1 MRTLNYKETYR
12 ELLTP
17 EIVSYLAQIHEQ
29 KGQQNLF
36 IEAHK
41 DALTELLE
49 IAKIQSTE
57 ASNRIEGII
66 TTDDRLKKIVRNKTA
81 PRNRNEREIAGY
93 RDVLATIHENYD
105 FIPVRPN
112 MILQLHRDL
121 YKFNNPGFGGNYKN
135 SDNIIAEELPDGT
148 KLVRFQPVPAWETPE
163 AIETLCNTF
172 NDAVNDPDM
181 DPLLLMKQRGYRGGY
196 SGITIFSSK
205 IMCGQ
210 CGGWYGSKVWH
221 STDKYRRIIWQCNA
235 KFKEKKHC
243 RTPHLTEDEIKA
255 AFVRVMDKLT
265 TDRAMILEEL
275 REDQAMLTGT
285 EDLEKEQKRLA
296 EQMNVDADAVQE
308 AIAENARV
316 AQNQEEYSIRYEAL
330 SARFQETKDKYDAV
344 TAEIAQRGIRRREF
358 GRFIHS
364 LEALPEMVTE
374 FSEELW
380 GSLVDHVT
388 VHSKDNI
395 VFTLTSGMEIKA

>member
-1 MRTLNYKETYR
+1 MSGCVSDHTVRMADGKVSVAYSNFLGYDKGENGNLVVNREQAKVVKLIYGEFIAGLPCHAIAEKLTKMGIKTPRGKDVWSQTTVRAILTNEKYKGDALLQKTYTPDF
-12 ELLTP
+12 LTKKQVTNHGEVPQYYVTSNHEAIIEP
-17 EIVSYLAQIHEQ
+17 EI
-29 KGQQNLF
+29 F
-36 IEAHK
+36 
-41 DALTELLE
+41 
-49 IAKIQSTE
+49 
-57 ASNRIEGII
+57 
-66 TTDDRLKKIVRNKTA
+66 DRV
-81 PRNRNEREIAGY
+81 
-93 RDVLATIHENYD
+93 
-105 FIPVRPN
+105 
-112 MILQLHRDL
+112 Q
-121 YKFNNPGFGGNYKN
+121 
-135 SDNIIAEELPDGT
+135 
-148 KLVRFQPVPAWETPE
+148 
-163 AIETLCNTF
+163 
-172 NDAVNDPDM
+172 DM
-181 DPLLLMKQRGYRGGY
+181 MKQRGYRGGY

-205 IMCGQ
+205 IVCGE

-221 STDKYRRIIWQCNA
+221 STDKYRRVIWQCNA

-255 AFVRVMDKLT
+255 AFVSVMGKLT

>member
-1 MRTLNYKETYR
+1 
-12 ELLTP
+12 
-17 EIVSYLAQIHEQ
+17 
-29 KGQQNLF
+29 
-36 IEAHK
+36 
-41 DALTELLE
+41 
-49 IAKIQSTE
+49 
-57 ASNRIEGII
+57 
-66 TTDDRLKKIVRNKTA
+66 
-81 PRNRNEREIAGY
+81 
-93 RDVLATIHENYD
+93 
-105 FIPVRPN
+105 
-112 MILQLHRDL
+112 
-121 YKFNNPGFGGNYKN
+121 
-135 SDNIIAEELPDGT
+135 
-148 KLVRFQPVPAWETPE
+148 
-163 AIETLCNTF
+163 
-172 NDAVNDPDM
+172 
-181 DPLLLMKQRGYRGGY
+181 
-196 SGITIFSSK
+196 
-205 IMCGQ
+205 
-210 CGGWYGSKVWH
+210 
-221 STDKYRRIIWQCNA
+221 
-235 KFKEKKHC
+235 
-243 RTPHLTEDEIKA
+243 
-255 AFVRVMDKLT
+255 MDKLT
-265 TDRAMILEEL
+265 TDRALILEEL